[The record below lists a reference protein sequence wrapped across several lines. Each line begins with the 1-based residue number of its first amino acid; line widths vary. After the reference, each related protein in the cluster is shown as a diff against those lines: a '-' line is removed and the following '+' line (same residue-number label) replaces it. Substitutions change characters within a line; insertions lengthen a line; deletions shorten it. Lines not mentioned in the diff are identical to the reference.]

1 MRRDTTASKCFVQLV
16 GNRNLAGDK
25 ELERS
30 SLPASELVPFQNY
43 VGLRGWTRTGRPYP
57 AFHGMR
63 KSSTCGFDFTDYGML
78 GVSRPG
84 PVNRHDFEIAGWAA
98 TPPPSE
104 RFSKIILASAVEF
117 PYSTSSH
124 GGVAQLGER
133 LTGSQEV
140 RGSIPLVST
149 RALIEAPTLVGAFFH
164 IGTQG
169 QRRHHDPPG
178 RQDRTLNGCR
188 AHGIISH
195 RGSRWVARFD
205 GLYYIHCFTRALGA
219 TVSAGDS

>member
-1 MRRDTTASKCFVQLV
+1 MVVGRMAARGVEAKIGERRNPRCPGA
-16 GNRNLAGDK
+16 
-25 ELERS
+25 
-30 SLPASELVPFQNY
+30 P
-43 VGLRGWTRTGRPYP
+43 GR
-57 AFHGMR
+57 R
-63 KSSTCGFDFTDYGML
+63 
-78 GVSRPG
+78 R
-84 PVNRHDFEIAGWAA
+84 AA
-98 TPPPSE
+98 TPPPAGRAPRAGSGIAGPLPSSPRRALVPAAPAPPE
-104 RFSKIILASAVEF
+104 SFSKIVLASAGEF

-149 RALIEAPTLVGAFFH
+149 RALNEAPTQVGAFFH

-178 RQDRTLNGCR
+178 RQDRALNGR
-188 AHGIISH
+188 RVHGSISR
-195 RGSRWVARFD
+195 RGSMRWRLFCHPNCKCHF
-205 GLYYIHCFTRALGA
+205 IRALGA

>member
-1 MRRDTTASKCFVQLV
+1 MGGF
-16 GNRNLAGDK
+16 
-25 ELERS
+25 
-30 SLPASELVPFQNY
+30 
-43 VGLRGWTRTGRPYP
+43 RGGRPV
-57 AFHGMR
+57 G
-63 KSSTCGFDFTDYGML
+63 
-78 GVSRPG
+78 RPG
-84 PVNRHDFEIAGWAA
+84 GRRKGGRPRVRHRPIPLPSRAAG
-98 TPPPSE
+98 S
-104 RFSKIILASAVEF
+104 FSKNVLASTSEF

-149 RALIEAPTLVGAFFH
+149 RALNEAPTQVGAFFH

-169 QRRHHDPPG
+169 QRRQHDPPG
-178 RQDRTLNGCR
+178 RQDRALNGR
-188 AHGIISH
+188 RVHGSISR

-205 GLYYIHCFTRALGA
+205 GLYHIHYFTRALGA